1 MRFVKSTAAK
11 LLLLCFTAYLFNPA
25 VAYFQTTAV
34 QSKQEAAIPDT
45 SAGRQLADFLS
56 AINTGDINI
65 IRNFITEHFDKSTL
79 KQRPASNL
87 GQGLSYI
94 YSDTGGLGIY
104 SVEKSNDLEIIV
116 VTREKLTGDWGR
128 FRVQVAAESP
138 HGITSWGFRVALR
151 PAEASTHRKMNDAE
165 ITQEVEAYLGKL
177 VGADLFSGTVLV
189 AKNGKRIFDKAY
201 GMANQSDNVPN
212 RVDTAFS
219 LGSMNK
225 MFTAIAVAQ
234 LAEQGKLSF
243 ADLISKHLPD
253 YPNKAV
259 AEKVTIHHL
268 LTHTS
273 GMGDFMNDKFRESSA
288 NVKTVKD
295 FFPFFVDEPLAFEP
309 GKQWDYSNAGY
320 IVLGAI
326 IERVAGQS
334 YYDYVRERIFKPA
347 GMKNTAFYEP
357 DNKSPNIAIG
367 YTSFDGTGR
376 RQPGA
381 RKENRVLPIAKHRGG
396 PAGGGY
402 STVEDLLKFANAL
415 HNHELLNAK
424 YTDLVMTGKVD
435 AGNAQAGSSKY
446 GYGFFDE
453 MFKGTRIIEHG
464 GDFPGVNTRF
474 EMYIDSGYTVIV
486 LSNYDHPAAQ
496 RVSAKLR
503 EMITQE

>member
-1 MRFVKSTAAK
+1 MRFAKSTAASF
-11 LLLLCFTAYLFNPA
+11 LLLCFTAYPLNLA
-25 VAYFQTTAV
+25 VAYAQATAV
-34 QSKQEAAIPDT
+34 QSKQETTIPDT
-45 SAGRQLADFLS
+45 PAGRQLADFLG

-65 IRNFITEHFDKSTL
+65 IRNFITKHFDKSTL
-79 KQRPASNL
+79 KQGPGSNL
-87 GQGLSYI
+87 GEGLRFI
-94 YSDTGGLGIY
+94 YQDTGGVSIY
-104 SVEKSNDLEIIV
+104 SVEKSTDLEIIV
-116 VTREKLTGDWGR
+116 LTREKLTGDWGR
-128 FRVQVAAESP
+128 FRVKVAAEPP

-151 PAEASTHRKMNDAE
+151 PAEASPHRKMSDAE
-165 ITQEVEAYLGKL
+165 IVKELEDYLRKK
-177 VGADLFSGTVLV
+177 VAADLFSGTVLV
-189 AKNGKRIFDKAY
+189 AKNGKPIFKKAY
-201 GMANQSDNVPN
+201 GMANNTGNVPN
-212 RVDTAFS
+212 RVDTAFR

-225 MFTAIAVAQ
+225 MFTAVAIAQ

-243 ADLISKHLPD
+243 GDLISKHLPD

-273 GMGDFMNDKFRESSA
+273 GMGDFMNDKFRVSSV
-288 NVKTVKD
+288 NIRTVKD
-295 FFPFFVDEPLAFEP
+295 FFPFFVDDPLSFEP
-309 GKQWDYSNAGY
+309 SQKWDYSNAGY

-326 IERVAGQS
+326 IERVSGQS

-357 DNKSPNIAIG
+357 DNKSPAIG
-367 YTSFDGTGR
+367 YTGFDGTGR

-381 RKENRVLPIAKHRGG
+381 RKENSVLPIAKHRGG

-415 HNHELLNAK
+415 HNHKLLNAK
-424 YTDLVMTGKVD
+424 YTDLIMTGKVD
-435 AGNAQAGSSKY
+435 TGNAQAGSNKY

-453 MFKGTRIIEHG
+453 IFKSTRIIGHG

-474 EMYIDSGYTVIV
+474 EMYVDSGYIVIV

-496 RVSAKLR
+496 RVAARLR
-503 EMITQE
+503 EMITQN